1 MEILPAIDL
10 RDGKC
15 VRLRQGDYAQ
25 ETIFG
30 DDPTEMARRWASEG
44 TRWLHLVDLDGAKAG
59 RPVNHEVVRRI
70 VQATGVKCELGGG
83 IRDVAAIR
91 LMLDDVGVERVIIGT
106 QALKQPEWFREMAQ
120 RWPGRLVLGID
131 ARDGMVATEGW
142 LDVSKT
148 SAIEL
153 AKSYADLDLAA
164 VVYTNIAND
173 GMMQGVDEGT
183 IRDMIALTELG
194 LPVIASGGV
203 TTLRDVQRLAD
214 VSREHPKLIGAIIGR
229 AIYEGTIRVA
239 EAMSVVVGDARTSGD
254 PGQWKYPDWQIEW
267 DAKFTIDGLRE
278 IASAIINATDLRV
291 ELDLFDEGYA
301 RVNVFRGDMKI
312 GEVYVN
318 RTIEPSGRIYAIYYG
333 EDDDEF
339 HSAEIDVVVKLLT
352 ACRTRFPD
360 SE

>member
-70 VQATGVKCELGGG
+70 VQASGVKCELGGG
-83 IRDVAAIR
+83 IRDEAAIR

-106 QALKQPEWFREMAQ
+106 QALKQPDWFRKMSQ
-120 RWPGRLVLGID
+120 LWPGRLVLGID

-148 SAIEL
+148 SVIEL
-153 AKSYADLDLAA
+153 AKSYTDLDLAA

-183 IRDMIALTELG
+183 IRDMVSLTELG

-203 TTLRDVQRLAD
+203 TTLDDVKRLAE
-214 VSREHPKLIGAIIGR
+214 VSCQHPKLIGAIIGR

-239 EAMSVVVGDARTSGD
+239 DAIQIAMEHR
-254 PGQWKYPDWQIEW
+254 K
-267 DAKFTIDGLRE
+267 
-278 IASAIINATDLRV
+278 
-291 ELDLFDEGYA
+291 
-301 RVNVFRGDMKI
+301 
-312 GEVYVN
+312 
-318 RTIEPSGRIYAIYYG
+318 
-333 EDDDEF
+333 
-339 HSAEIDVVVKLLT
+339 
-352 ACRTRFPD
+352 
-360 SE
+360 